1 MSKLLHVPVRDEKVV
16 IGEYRADIEADRLAE
31 KKLATVYLGINVI
44 TTIEGRKMI
53 PIQELLKI
61 DKQLIKERQQAYNQ
75 GFTDGHKKGLDIGH
89 QEARK
94 VIDNFA
100 GLIKDAVSQREVL
113 YEEAH
118 RKILE
123 LVLKIARKVTFGAA
137 QIDPDVTAK
146 IISGTIE
153 KLVDKSRIKVKVRP
167 EHLPMIEQQIEN
179 FMGESTAVK
188 EISIEPDARVRY
200 GGCFI
205 ETPTGDVDARVD
217 SQLDIISEE
226 IGNLGDQS

>member
-1 MSKLLHVPVRDEKVV
+1 MSRLYHASVGDEKVV
-16 IGEYRADIEADRLAE
+16 IGEYRADIEADRAAE
-31 KKLATVYLGINVI
+31 KKLATVYLGINVV
-44 TTIEGRKMI
+44 TTVEGKKMI

-61 DKQLIKERQQAYNQ
+61 DKQLVTERQQAYNQ
-75 GFTDGHKKGLDIGH
+75 GFNDGHEKGLAIGH
-89 QEARK
+89 QEAKK

-123 LVLKIARKVTFGAA
+123 LVLKIARKVTFDAA
-137 QIDPDVTAK
+137 RIDPDVTAG

-153 KLVDKSRIKVKVRP
+153 KLVDKSKIKIKVRP
-167 EHLPMIEQQIEN
+167 EHLPMIEQQIER
-179 FMGESTAVK
+179 FMGESTAIK
-188 EISIEPDARVRY
+188 EITIEPDSRVRY

-205 ETPTGDVDARVD
+205 ETPTGDIDARVE
-217 SQLDIISEE
+217 SQLDIITEE
-226 IGNLGDQS
+226 IGTLGVHS

>member
-1 MSKLLHVPVRDEKVV
+1 MSKLLNAPVRDEKVV
-16 IGEYRADIEADRLAE
+16 IGEYRADIEADHAAE
-31 KKLATVYLGINVI
+31 KKLATVYLGINVV
-44 TTIEGRKMI
+44 TTVEGRKMI

-61 DKQLIKERQQAYNQ
+61 DKQLVRERQQAYNQ
-75 GFTDGHKKGLDIGH
+75 GFSDGHKKGLDTGH

-153 KLVDKSRIKVKVRP
+153 KLVDKSKIKVKVRP
-167 EHLPMIEQQIEN
+167 EHLPMIEQQIER

-188 EISIEPDARVRY
+188 EISIEPDVRVRF